1 MNTFK
6 FTLQD
11 ADDDDD
17 EDDVP
22 LASLVNP
29 SSSKSMVPY
38 ECLPPVQEV
47 TPPRYHHY
55 CQRGGWHLHIMLT
68 LPPPPVHFSVGNK

>member
-11 ADDDDD
+11 ADDYDD

-29 SSSKSMVPY
+29 SSSKA
-38 ECLPPVQEV
+38 CV
-47 TPPRYHHY
+47 TFVS
-55 CQRGGWHLHIMLT
+55 C
-68 LPPPPVHFSVGNK
+68 

>member
-11 ADDDDD
+11 ADDYDD

-55 CQRGGWHLHIMLT
+55 CQRGGWHLSNNADT
-68 LPPPPVHFSVGNK
+68 TPPLCSFFW